1 MRTLAVAIGLT
12 AAAFHTPVAV
22 SQESEGASLSAKR
35 QMVICMNK
43 SMSADKTLS
52 YNQAL
57 KDCKER
63 LSASI
68 GKRAVAANAVAA
80 NAVAANKPP

>member
-12 AAAFHTPVAV
+12 AAALHTPAAV

-43 SMSADKTLS
+43 SMSVDKTLS

-63 LSASI
+63 ISASI
-68 GKRAVAANAVAA
+68 GKRAVAANT
-80 NAVAANKPP
+80 VAANKTP

>member
-12 AAAFHTPVAV
+12 VAAFHTPAAV
-22 SQESEGASLSAKR
+22 SQESEGAALSAKR

-63 LSASI
+63 LSVRTQGSI
-68 GKRAVAANAVAA
+68 GKRAVAAN
-80 NAVAANKPP
+80 KTP